1 MFSEFKIVF
10 FSIASFLS
18 VVIFF
23 YIKFILEIDIF
34 TKEIISIEKHLEN
47 DVVFVILIFCFFTLM
62 QIFFIPGSI
71 LTVLISVILS
81 SQITFFLMFITGLI
95 TACIQ
100 YKLSS
105 TINKNPRTK
114 LQLKIQFVSNK
125 IKNKGL
131 LILIILRLLPGIP
144 FSTFNLTCGILNI
157 KFSYF
162 IISFIFGIG
171 PKILLYSNFIN
182 IIKF

>member
-1 MFSEFKIVF
+1 
-10 FSIASFLS
+10 
-18 VVIFF
+18 
-23 YIKFILEIDIF
+23 
-34 TKEIISIEKHLEN
+34 
-47 DVVFVILIFCFFTLM
+47 
-62 QIFFIPGSI
+62 
-71 LTVLISVILS
+71 
-81 SQITFFLMFITGLI
+81 MFITGLI